1 MKKRKRA
8 PQEEAQFYSM
18 EKIASFTECTGL
30 KAIPPQTPQQDEA
43 LSELYAAHPAT
54 PEGKTG
60 E

>member
-43 LSELYAAHPAT
+43 LSELYAAHDALI
-54 PEGKTG
+54 KDKSD
-60 E
+60 